1 MRDKEEARME
11 LETVQEAVRGLLNE
25 VQDVLDASDRE
36 KSFAQGMAAAYH
48 IVSGIVDV
56 KIQSILVERSEDE
69 KKLTIEIVGRS

>member
-1 MRDKEEARME
+1 ME

-36 KSFAQGMAAAYH
+36 KTFAQGMAAAYY

-56 KIQSILVERSEDE
+56 KIQSILVERSKDE
-69 KKLTIEIVGRS
+69 KKLSIEIVGRS